1 MVGFLKRL
9 FGGGEPGRP
18 SYDVTEYKGYRITPA
33 PEPQGSQWLTAG
45 RIEKELDG
53 ETRRHDFI
61 RADLHTSAEDAASF
75 AVTKAQQI
83 IDQEGDRLFQRE
95 RG

>member
-9 FGGGEPGRP
+9 FGGAEPDEP
-18 SYDVTEYKGYRITPA
+18 SFEATEYKGYRITPA
-33 PEPQGSQWLTAG
+33 PEAQGSQWLTAG

-75 AVTKAQQI
+75 AITKAQQI
-83 IDQEGDRLFQRE
+83 IDQEGDRLFK
-95 RG
+95 RGRG